1 MQIILPKLTG
11 YQEGV
16 YDYLDNGYGS
26 GKVAVVKSVRQS
38 GKSFL
43 SQVILL
49 TYALK
54 KKCRSIYIAPTLL
67 QCNITYKAII
77 NAIGGT
83 NIYKSSNG
91 VQMSIEFSNGSDILF
106 RSTAQGNS
114 LRGLTASGI
123 LILDEC
129 AFLSKEDINV
139 ILPFTNAY
147 NAPMLVISTPFTQ
160 SGYFYNIYTQ
170 GVIKPN
176 DKLRSFDWSKEPETE
191 RFLTPE
197 RKEFYKNTMERHLYR
212 TEILGEF
219 MTDDGMLFKNIQ
231 NNLIHYKPSAEAVYI
246 GIDFGAGTGNDY
258 TAISIVNSRSEQIE
272 IFYDNKKTP
281 MEVVD
286 WLANII
292 NSYPN
297 VVKILAEVNSIGNVY
312 IDVLQIKIKC
322 KITKWLTNNKSKK
335 DLVTNLQ
342 ISLEKGIIKL
352 QDTDELI
359 VQLNAYEMSINKNGT
374 ISYNCRSGIHDD
386 LVIATMLSFYAIK
399 HNQGKYNIKF
409 I

>member
-1 MQIILPKLTG
+1 MQVILPKLTG
-11 YQEGV
+11 YQNDV
-16 YDYLDNGYGS
+16 YGYLDNSYGS

-83 NIYKSSNG
+83 SIYKSSNG

-129 AFLSKEDINV
+129 AFLSAEDINV
-139 ILPFTNAY
+139 ILPFSNAY

-170 GVIKPN
+170 GVISPN

-219 MTDDGMLFKNIQ
+219 MTDDGMLFQNIQ
-231 NNLIHYKPSAEAVYI
+231 NNIIHYKPSAEAVYI

-272 IFYDNKKTP
+272 ILYDNKKTP

-286 WLANII
+286 WLAQII

-312 IDVLQIKIKC
+312 IDALQSKIKC
-322 KITKWLTNNKSKK
+322 KITKWITNNKSKK

-352 QDTDELI
+352 QDTEELI

-374 ISYNCRSGIHDD
+374 ISYNGRSGIHDD
-386 LVIATMLSFYAIK
+386 LVISTMLSFYAIK
-399 HNQGKYNIKF
+399 QNQGKYNIKF